1 MGRAVQWMSHSFH
14 TAGPGRAFR
23 PVDSPDTSAM
33 PNALDLA
40 RGDPRLTRAVHAAR
54 KLLHRRS
61 LLAAAA
67 STVPIPG
74 VDWAVD
80 AALLTRLVPE
90 INALFGLAPT
100 QLDAMEARQRERVQK
115 AVTVVGSVLI
125 GKIVTRGMVLRLL
138 TTVGVRMTGKQ
149 AAKYVPLAGQAIAA
163 AAGYTALRFLGEQHL
178 QDCVR
183 VSLAAQHLLAPPDP
197 TTTRP

>member
-1 MGRAVQWMSHSFH
+1 M
-14 TAGPGRAFR
+14 P
-23 PVDSPDTSAM
+23 SA
-33 PNALDLA
+33 LQLA
-40 RGDPRLTRAVHAAR
+40 SGHPRLTQAVHDAR
-54 KLLHRRS
+54 KLVHRRS
-61 LLAAAA
+61 LMAAAA

-80 AALLTRLVPE
+80 AALLTRLIPE

-125 GKIVTRGMVLRLL
+125 GKIITREMVLRLA

-163 AAGYTALRFLGEQHL
+163 AAGYTALRYLGEQHL

-183 VSLAAQHLLAPPDP
+183 VALAAQHLLPAPA
-197 TTTRP
+197 TLAIR